1 MRRLLIAL
9 ALLGVSLVAAQPVG
23 AHGFGQRYDLP
34 VPLWLYLYGAG
45 AAVIV
50 SFVFVGLFAGEARA
64 TGRYPTYNLLRLGWF
79 RRLAG
84 SRLLPGALRV
94 LSVALFLLVLASGF
108 FGVQAVT
115 FNFAP
120 TFVWI
125 IWWVGLSYVVA
136 LVGNLWPLVN
146 PWKITFEW
154 ADALARRLG
163 GSGLEGLNPYPPRW
177 GVWPAL
183 LFYVAFIWL
192 EIAFEGA
199 PRPRNIALLAFC
211 YSLATW
217 AGMIWYGKDVW
228 LRQGEAFSVYFG
240 LLARCAPTEVRVNDP
255 ELCATCES
263 SCGGVDGCV
272 NCEECFAWSEP
283 ENREIN
289 LRPWGAGLLGREP
302 ITLDRLAFVTFLLSS
317 VTLDGLVVTS
327 FWARLQTWALPVI
340 NLFGRY
346 DAIFAQTVGILVVPP
361 LFLGIYWATILLTRA
376 LTGDRE
382 RALVVAGRFVYSLIP
397 IALAYQ
403 IAHYLSY
410 FLIIGQLII
419 PLASDPFGYGW
430 DLFGTAEYRVWVGI
444 ISARAAWYIQVAMI
458 VLGHVA
464 AVYLAHTIA
473 LRDAPERRKAL
484 RGQYPLL
491 ALMVL
496 YTISSL
502 WILSQPVVSEEE
514 ARTTSGADPP
524 AVRGHAG
531 GAGAGTGIGES
542 LAGITLAERERP

>member
-1 MRRLLIAL
+1 MRRIAVALL
-9 ALLGVSLVAAQPVG
+9 ALGGLLLTARPVA

-84 SRLLPGALRV
+84 SRPLLGTLRV
-94 LSVALFLLVLASGF
+94 VSVSLFLLVLASGA
-108 FGVQAVT
+108 FGEQAVT

-125 IWWVGLSYVVA
+125 IWWVGLSYFAA
-136 LVGNLWPLVN
+136 LAGNLWPLVN
-146 PWKITFEW
+146 PWKILFEW
-154 ADALARRLG
+154 ADALVRRASGAGIEG
-163 GSGLEGLNPYPPRW
+163 GEPYPRRW

-199 PRPRNIALLAFC
+199 PRPRNIALLAFL

-217 AGMIWYGKDVW
+217 AGMLWYGKDVW
-228 LRQGEAFSVYFG
+228 LRNGEAFTVYFG
-240 LLARCAPTEVRVNDP
+240 LLARCAPTEYRVRDP
-255 ELCATCES
+255 ELCAACAS
-263 SCGGVDGCV
+263 GCGGEDGCV
-272 NCEECFAWSEP
+272 NCDECFAWADP
-283 ENREIN
+283 EDREIS
-289 LRPWGAGLLGREP
+289 LRPWGAGLLDRAP
-302 ITLDRLAFVTFLLSS
+302 VTLDRLAFVTFLLSS
-317 VTLDGLVVTS
+317 VTLDGLVVTN
-327 FWARLQTWALPVI
+327 FWARVQTIGQPVI

-346 DAIFAQTVGILVVPP
+346 DAIFAQTVGLLVVPP
-361 LFLGIYWATILLTRA
+361 LFLGIYWATALLTRA
-376 LTGDRE
+376 LSGDRE
-382 RALVVAGRFVYSLIP
+382 RALVIAGRFVASLIP

-403 IAHYLSY
+403 VAHYLSY
-410 FLIIGQLII
+410 FLILGQLII
-419 PLASDPFGYGW
+419 PLASDPFGRGW

-444 ISARAAWYIQVAMI
+444 ISARTAWYIQVATI
-458 VLGHVA
+458 VLGHVV

-473 LRDAPERRKAL
+473 LRDAPERRRAL

-496 YTISSL
+496 YTMSSL
-502 WILSQPVVSEEE
+502 WILSQPVVKEG
-514 ARTTSGADPP
+514 ANTTIGPTAAADDLP
-524 AVRGHAG
+524 VSDSRGG
-531 GAGAGTGIGES
+531 DG
-542 LAGITLAERERP
+542 P